1 MSRRREP
8 AEQSGMLRRIL
19 GEARSPD
26 LLDALAGRISPTDLQ
41 SLLLEVYNRRAAAL
55 SPADVLRQYRENRF
69 VKTAGISPAQT
80 MEFDSLAFSL
90 LPQGF
95 QPLELSP
102 VCPLGACSVLGPVD
116 QNNVLSTIRNTEVC
130 SDVTNVMAL
139 ECASRGKDRGPK
151 ESAGVMKLCASHRL
165 VRSQMFEGP
174 ASFAHFRILS
184 LCTSGRDR
192 GNLDFEVESAEE
204 QVGYFLRLIP
214 AAGGIGYPTKGM
226 RVKFIVLEERMRRA
240 AGARIMKG
248 LAERHPEVSFS
259 IENKSGSGGG
269 YYKMLRFQIFIRDAK
284 GGECFTVDGGFTDW
298 MEKLMNNRKERYLIS
313 GMGTE
318 RFMTWFGPGTA
329 RETAGR
335 SGPERRAREGAL
347 SDDKEAGE

>member
-1 MSRRREP
+1 MSARRDR
-8 AEQSGMLRRIL
+8 AEQSDILRRIL
-19 GEARSPD
+19 GKARSPD
-26 LLDALAGRISPTDLQ
+26 LIDALAERISPTDLQ

-55 SPADVLRQYRENRF
+55 TPADVLRQYRDNRF
-69 VKTAGISPAQT
+69 VKTSGISPAQA

-102 VCPLGACSVLGPVD
+102 VCPLGACSALGPVD

-139 ECASRGKDRGPK
+139 ECASRRRDMGSKG
-151 ESAGVMKLCASHRL
+151 SSGVMKLCASHRL
-165 VRSQMFEGP
+165 VRSQIFEGP

-192 GNLDFEVESAEE
+192 GNFDFEVESAEE
-204 QVGYFLRLIP
+204 QVDYFLRLVP
-214 AAGGIGYPTKGM
+214 AAGGIGYPTKGI

-240 AGARIMKG
+240 VGARVMRD
-248 LAERHPEVSFS
+248 LAAQHPEVSFS
-259 IENKSGSGGG
+259 IENKSGQGGE
-269 YYKMLRFQIFIRDAK
+269 YYKILRFQIFVLDAG
-284 GGECFTVDGGFTDW
+284 GGECFAVDGGFTDW
-298 MEKLMNNRKERYLIS
+298 MEKLMNNRKDRYLIS

-318 RFMTWFGPGTA
+318 RFLRWFGPPA
-329 RETAGR
+329 AQQ
-335 SGPERRAREGAL
+335 
-347 SDDKEAGE
+347 